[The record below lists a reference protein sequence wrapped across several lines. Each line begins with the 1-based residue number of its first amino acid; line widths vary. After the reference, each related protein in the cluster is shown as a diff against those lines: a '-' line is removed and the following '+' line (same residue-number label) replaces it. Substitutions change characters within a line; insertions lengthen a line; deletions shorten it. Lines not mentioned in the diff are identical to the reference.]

1 MEEDLTQLSPQ
12 DLLMR
17 LADAQHNVSTLT
29 LAQATKA
36 TMGEKPVDNTEL
48 ARSWGLVGALY
59 EEVMRR
65 LALVPPG
72 AK

>member
-1 MEEDLTQLSPQ
+1 MEEDLTQLSPE

-17 LADAQHNVSTLT
+17 LTGAQHSVNNLM
-29 LAQATKA
+29 LAQAM
-36 TMGEKPVDNTEL
+36 MGEDEKHANKTEL
-48 ARSWGLVGALY
+48 ARSWGHVGALY
-59 EEVMRR
+59 EEIMRR